1 MRLKCIVKP
10 SQAWDG
16 EGVRVLGEGGSVVG
30 KLPWPECLGMAWDDC
45 LHLPGPQ
52 SSLQPG

>member
-45 LHLPGPQ
+45 LHLPGLQ